1 MQGKYDKLLS
11 EHNALNSKFQQ
22 LQEDNQR
29 DIESRI
35 QVIIIIIIFL
45 IVYPVI
51 LFFVKHYN
59 VISVGDVTFSS
70 KFQEAIKKYES
81 LPAELESLKAVLE
94 MKNEEIRQLRK
105 EKMEKHLEVC
115 T

>member
-1 MQGKYDKLLS
+1 MLL
-11 EHNALNSKFQQ
+11 ALVMW
-22 LQEDNQR
+22 L
-29 DIESRI
+29 
-35 QVIIIIIIFL
+35 
-45 IVYPVI
+45 
-51 LFFVKHYN
+51 
-59 VISVGDVTFSS
+59 FSS

-94 MKNEEIRQLRK
+94 MKNEEIRQMRK

>member
-1 MQGKYDKLLS
+1 M
-11 EHNALNSKFQQ
+11 
-22 LQEDNQR
+22 R
-29 DIESRI
+29 
-35 QVIIIIIIFL
+35 
-45 IVYPVI
+45 
-51 LFFVKHYN
+51 HYN